1 MPDIQLRFHQDV
13 LVLSAPPA
21 RALQRIGIADGRDQQ
36 LALLLEPETVED
48 AYQLE
53 VAAGPQALC
62 ALTQALSPIQLTKA
76 GMEGEG
82 EALANRA
89 LSIVRSFKPQ
99 HVMAPV
105 SPCGLPLDPWSAA
118 SLKEN
123 RSQYVRVVKLLKQ
136 QEYDAILLDSFE
148 SLADLKCAL
157 MGVRT
162 ITDAPV
168 IALVKVGADGMLA
181 DGRSRLAEACEVMA
195 DLQASVAGFATEAAP
210 EEALALARE
219 ALEVCG
225 LPLLVQLDVRQR
237 DGAQMKPTAE
247 NPYYCPD
254 TMVDAALALQAAG
267 VQFLRAGGDATPAY
281 TGALVAA
288 VSNMSVARAVAEG
301 EVAADGAEGEPPLEA
316 LLTGAVAAGQPT
328 GGEDEVEASSRRSA
342 GASGCPAEA
351 GGQAGAPSASSHPA
365 AQEDLLE
372 QLMAQ
377 GKAAVQAAL
386 GKRTGASPDIV
397 VEDDD
402 ATPQVEALCG
412 EYACLVEPPAA
423 PADPQSASA
432 GEPLAPEAFVVAA
445 VADGAARGVSLQP
458 AEDVAPVEGATSA
471 EDAAPSEDADS
482 PYPED
487 EAGR

>member
-21 RALQRIGIADGRDQQ
+21 LALQRVGIADVRDQQ

-53 VAAGPQALC
+53 VAAGSQALC
-62 ALTQALSPIQLTKA
+62 ALTQALSPIRLTKA
-76 GMEGEG
+76 GMDGEG
-82 EALANRA
+82 EALASRA

-99 HVMAPV
+99 HVIAPV

-123 RSQYVRVVKLLKQ
+123 RSQYVRVAKLLKQ

-168 IALVKVGADGMLA
+168 IALVKVGADGLLA

-195 DLQASVAGFATEAAP
+195 DLQASVAGFATEAGP

-219 ALEVCG
+219 ALEVCD

-254 TMVDAALALQAAG
+254 TMVDAAMALQAAG

-288 VSNMSVARAVAEG
+288 VSNMPVARTVANG
-301 EVAADGAEGEPPLEA
+301 EVASDAAESEPPLEA
-316 LLTGAVAAGQPT
+316 LLTGAAVAERAD
-328 GGEDEVEASSRRSA
+328 GEGEPGPAASQGDSEV
-342 GASGCPAEA
+342 
-351 GGQAGAPSASSHPA
+351 GAPADEPA
-365 AQEDLLE
+365 TEEDLLG
-372 QLMAQ
+372 QLLAQ

-386 GKRTGASPDIV
+386 GKRTGTSPDIV
-397 VEDDD
+397 VEDDG
-402 ATPQVEALCG
+402 AAPQVEALCG
-412 EYACLVEPPAA
+412 EYACLVEPPSA
-423 PADPQSASA
+423 PANPQ
-432 GEPLAPEAFVVAA
+432 PAPEEESVTPQAFVVTS
-445 VADGAARGVSLQP
+445 VAEGAARGVVVE
-458 AEDVAPVEGATSA
+458 AADDVAAGEAAQPDEAAAPGTSA
-471 EDAAPSEDADS
+471 SADS
-482 PYPED
+482 PEK
-487 EAGR
+487 AGR